1 MTPSLTKL
9 RFQRRA
15 DVSALIAIPVPWS
28 KSRPSLPPCAPD
40 LSPIPTYIVADAEAK
55 TIEVANAVLS
65 LDCKTVFFFFLKIS
79 LA

>member
-1 MTPSLTKL
+1 ME
-9 RFQRRA
+9 Q
-15 DVSALIAIPVPWS
+15 
-28 KSRPSLPPCAPD
+28 KSPFTTPCAPD

-65 LDCKTVFFFFLKIS
+65 LDYKTVFSFFVKVS